1 MCVWEVW
8 TVTTGGGDGGGNMVT
23 RPHWWGCMDS
33 ELPTGV
39 VVMQMD
45 RGYSMARGSGWVS
58 G

>member
-1 MCVWEVW
+1 MVEGTWLPGH
-8 TVTTGGGDGGGNMVT
+8 TGG
-23 RPHWWGCMDS
+23 GCMDS

-39 VVMQMD
+39 VVTQMD